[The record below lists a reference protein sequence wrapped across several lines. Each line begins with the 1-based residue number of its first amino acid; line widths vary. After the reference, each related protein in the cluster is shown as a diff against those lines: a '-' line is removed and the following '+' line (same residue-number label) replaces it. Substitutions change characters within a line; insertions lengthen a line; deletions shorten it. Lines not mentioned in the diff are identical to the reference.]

1 MEPRRRHFASVV
13 RVASQCRGGKVPLS
27 GQASI
32 SLSMAFEPSA
42 TIHVGGKVPI
52 PCQFAATDN
61 NDNAHLPGAI
71 PQFFDLPASLL
82 EAVRLPMV
90 ACTVSYAYSN
100 GYVVDLCSCLSDSNC
115 LRGSLGKSK
124 CIQVIWRGI
133 FPKLSWPE
141 CSSVTFHYE
150 KLDEFIGRW
159 AEWERCVTIGSVVRN
174 DVMEGADGGRCPP
187 LFVGWG
193 E

>member
-42 TIHVGGKVPI
+42 TIQVGGKVPI

-71 PQFFDLPASLL
+71 PHLLDLPASLL

-90 ACTVSYAYSN
+90 ACQVSYAYLTDMWLLYVPLHPIPTVCVALWVKASVSKSYGE
-100 GYVVDLCSCLSDSNC
+100 GYSPNC
-115 LRGSLGKSK
+115 LGQSAVPLRFIMKSLTNSLDAGQNGS
-124 CIQVIWRGI
+124 
-133 FPKLSWPE
+133 
-141 CSSVTFHYE
+141 
-150 KLDEFIGRW
+150 D
-159 AEWERCVTIGSVVRN
+159 A
-174 DVMEGADGGRCPP
+174 
-187 LFVGWG
+187 
-193 E
+193 